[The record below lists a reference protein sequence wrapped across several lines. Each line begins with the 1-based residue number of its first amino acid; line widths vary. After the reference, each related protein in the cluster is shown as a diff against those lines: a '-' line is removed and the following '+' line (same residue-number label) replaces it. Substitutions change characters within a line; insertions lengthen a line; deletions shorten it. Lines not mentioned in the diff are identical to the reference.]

1 MSRTLKLALSL
12 SAAIISSPVV
22 AKEGYDDAAKVARLN
37 HVYLIMMENH
47 GYGQIIG
54 NPNAP
59 FINDWA
65 NKANLAQNYFGVGHP
80 SLTNYLEIV
89 GGSNFG
95 VRSDNYP
102 DWHSTTC
109 HPNLSTGAPNLDGP
123 TSSGLVCPIAGTGTD
138 AETPAV
144 DCTNEYSSPSCG
156 NDIDGVKSYKADSA
170 IDGRT
175 IADQLARA
183 GLSLKDYQE
192 SLPLSGPDG
201 VNTSDGQ
208 YSNLTDFSKI
218 TPTLTPP
225 LPGSGVVALYAVKH
239 NPFLYFANNQ
249 TGHGPVPYNK
259 IVPFDGKDGLWA
271 DLAAGKSPAFSYIV
285 PNQCN
290 DQHGRGNAGP
300 FCNYD
305 PNDNGTQAG
314 LNPALMQLGD
324 LTLNKMVTA
333 IKASPSWSQGHN
345 AIFVVWD
352 ENDYSNQP
360 NINQVAMIV
369 DPNFGPHGV
378 KSGVYYN
385 HFSLLKTLEGALGL
399 PCLNHACDKDAAAM
413 TDLIGS
419 GDRR

>member
-1 MSRTLKLALSL
+1 MSRNLKLALSL
-12 SAAIISSPVV
+12 SAAIIASPVV

-102 DWHSTTC
+102 DWHSATC

-138 AETPAV
+138 AATPAV
-144 DCTNEYSSPSCG
+144 DCSNEYASPACG
-156 NDIDGVKSYKADSA
+156 NDIDGVKSYAA
-170 IDGRT
+170 AANIDGRT
-175 IADQLARA
+175 IADQLSRA

-192 SLPLSGPDG
+192 SLPLSGPDA
-201 VNTSDGQ
+201 VNISDGQ
-208 YSNLTDFSKI
+208 YSNLTDFTKI

-225 LPGSGVVALYAVKH
+225 LTSAGIVAAYAVKH

-249 TGHGPVPYNK
+249 TGHGSVPYSK
-259 IVPFDGKDGLWA
+259 IAPFDGKDGLWA
-271 DLAAGKSPAFSYIV
+271 DLAAGKSPVFSYIV

-305 PNDNGTQAG
+305 PTSNGTQAG
-314 LNPALMQLGD
+314 LNPALIQLGD
-324 LTLNKMVTA
+324 ITLNKMVTA
-333 IKASPSWSQGHN
+333 IKASPSWSQGRN

-352 ENDYSNQP
+352 ENDYSTQP
-360 NINQVAMIV
+360 NTNQVVMIV
-369 DPNFGPHGV
+369 DANFGPHGV

-399 PCLNHACDKDAAAM
+399 PCLNHACDKNTEAM
-413 TDLIGS
+413 TDLIGQS
-419 GDRR
+419 DRR